1 MKAFI
6 LQPNI
11 KHLPAH
17 RAATALLTEATQLAA
32 AIGLSDVYAEVI
44 NLSSIQAG
52 LFFGRGVAEKFA
64 ALVRQE
70 GSRDKETIMIV
81 NAALTPIQQR
91 NLEMVIQTK
100 VIDRTQLILE
110 IFGARAK
117 THAGRLQVE
126 LAALTFQRSRLV
138 RSWTHLERQR
148 GGTGFLGG
156 PGERQVELDR
166 RTLASKVL
174 RVKRELNQVVR
185 TRDLQ
190 RDKRRQS
197 ERKLLVL
204 IGYTN
209 AGKSTLFNKLTGA
222 MVPTRDMLFATL
234 DPTMRKLR
242 LPDGG
247 KVILSDTVGFIS
259 QLPTELIESF
269 KSTLEEVRNAN
280 LILHVH
286 DASSPFIEEEARDVE
301 QVLEE
306 LGLDARAKRDR
317 IIHVLNKDDKIS
329 SNQRDMVR
337 NIFPDS
343 VLISSLNGHG
353 ITELLDKI
361 IWKIKKSMS
370 LYEVSLPPDGGSA
383 RAWLF
388 KHAVVVST
396 DIDEHGN
403 EKFRVRF
410 EASDKGRFESSWPS
424 FTVRRISL

>member
-1 MKAFI
+1 M
-6 LQPNI
+6 
-11 KHLPAH
+11 
-17 RAATALLTEATQLAA
+17 
-32 AIGLSDVYAEVI
+32 
-44 NLSSIQAG
+44 
-52 LFFGRGVAEKFA
+52 
-64 ALVRQE
+64 
-70 GSRDKETIMIV
+70 
-81 NAALTPIQQR
+81 
-91 NLEMVIQTK
+91 
-100 VIDRTQLILE
+100 
-110 IFGARAK
+110 
-117 THAGRLQVE
+117 
-126 LAALTFQRSRLV
+126 
-138 RSWTHLERQR
+138 
-148 GGTGFLGG
+148 
-156 PGERQVELDR
+156 
-166 RTLASKVL
+166 
-174 RVKRELNQVVR
+174 
-185 TRDLQ
+185 Q

-222 MVPTRDMLFATL
+222 MVPTKDMLFATL
-234 DPTMRKLR
+234 DPTMRKLL

-286 DASSPFIEEEARDVE
+286 DASSQFIEEEARDVE

-353 ITELLDKI
+353 ISDLLDKI